1 MFISDS
7 ANIDFITNQT
17 CKLFI
22 ALNISKLSLYS
33 MQLSSKNLN
42 WKLWCC
48 EYTPQHTRWVIPLFP
63 DFLCV
68 CSYCLVLET
77 PQKPWAHIVICMKPC
92 CFECLVTISTF
103 FPNMFS
109 AVKITWRF
117 LHFTQLCAV
126 FVVVVFWFW
135 HKKSWMKFFFLKTIK
150 WLVYWQS

>member
-42 WKLWCC
+42 WISWCYKYNPYHMC
-48 EYTPQHTRWVIPLFP
+48 WVVPLFS

-117 LHFTQLCAV
+117 LHFTQLCV
-126 FVVVVFWFW
+126 LCLLLWFFGFDIKNHEW
-135 HKKSWMKFFFLKTIK
+135 YFF
-150 WLVYWQS
+150 SC

>member
-1 MFISDS
+1 
-7 ANIDFITNQT
+7 
-17 CKLFI
+17 
-22 ALNISKLSLYS
+22 

-42 WKLWCC
+42 WISWCYKYNPYHMC
-48 EYTPQHTRWVIPLFP
+48 WVVPLFS

-117 LHFTQLCAV
+117 LHFTQLCV
-126 FVVVVFWFW
+126 LCLLLWFFGFDIKNHEW
-135 HKKSWMKFFFLKTIK
+135 YFFSFKNKKTTFTELVINNNRFSREILEIVMILK
-150 WLVYWQS
+150 LFG